1 MNHTDFTMGLYGHPG
16 ILEVIIRQLKGKNFG
31 ISPEEE
37 IMHAEEALL
46 YNELPKN
53 EKKYVLFTDGSC
65 QIVVKALGVEGC

>member
-1 MNHTDFTMGLYGHPG
+1 
-16 ILEVIIRQLKGKNFG
+16 
-31 ISPEEE
+31 
-37 IMHAEEALL
+37 MHAEEALL